1 MRGLNLP
8 IAVAALSF
16 AVALPA
22 WAQSSTGSA
31 AEPPATPAPGAASS
45 DQASGADPVVAKVGD
60 TKIHASDV
68 KDASAGLPE
77 QLRGMPPQMVYPML
91 LDQLIDRRAL
101 VIEAEKEKLQDNPAV
116 EKQISRAR
124 DTALQNALLSRD
136 IAPTLTEE
144 AIKARYEKDYANKAG
159 AEEANAAHILV
170 PTEDKAKEIIKEL
183 DKGGDFAKLAKE
195 NSTDPSAK
203 GNAGDLGWFKKA
215 DMLPAFS
222 DAAFSLKPGEIT
234 QTPVKTQFGYHVI
247 KLIGLRT
254 APAPTLEEVQG
265 QIRQALIQEG
275 VAKALTQAKNDLK
288 IVKYNQDGSPMA
300 EPPPPGTLPGGAAP
314 SGTPTK

>member
-1 MRGLNLP
+1 MHGLNLP
-8 IAVAALSF
+8 IAVAALSLT
-16 AVALPA
+16 AALPA
-22 WAQSSTGSA
+22 WAQSNAGSS
-31 AEPPATPAPGAASS
+31 ATPAPPAASP

-60 TKIHASDV
+60 TEIHASDV

-101 VIEAEKEKLQDNPAV
+101 VIEAEKAKLQDNPAV

-144 AIKARYEKDYANKAG
+144 AIKARYDKDYANKPG

-203 GNAGDLGWFKKA
+203 GNAGDLGWFKKG

-234 QTPVKTQFGYHVI
+234 QTPVKTRFGYHVI
-247 KLIGLRT
+247 KLIGKRT

-265 QIRQALIQEG
+265 QIRQSLIQEG
-275 VAKALTQAKNDLK
+275 VAKALTQAKDGLK

>member
-8 IAVAALSF
+8 IAAALSL
-16 AVALPA
+16 AAALPA
-22 WAQSSTGSA
+22 WAQSNA
-31 AEPPATPAPGAASS
+31 ASPAPPAPAAAPPATSP
-45 DQASGADPVVAKVGD
+45 DQAPAKDPVVAKVGD
-60 TKIHASDV
+60 TEIHASDV
-68 KDASAGLPE
+68 KEASAGLPE

-101 VIEAEKEKLQDNPAV
+101 VIEAQKEKLQDDPAV

-136 IAPTLTEE
+136 IAPTLTEQ
-144 AIKARYEKDYANKAG
+144 AIKARYDQDYANKPG

-170 PTEDKAKEIIKEL
+170 PTEDKAKEIIKQL
-183 DKGGDFAKLAKE
+183 DKGADFAKLAKE

-203 GNAGDLGWFKKA
+203 GNAGDLGWFKKG

-222 DAAFSLKPGEIT
+222 DAAFALKPGEIT
-234 QTPVKTQFGYHVI
+234 KTPVKTRFGYHII

-265 QIRQALIQEG
+265 QIRQSLIQQG
-275 VAKALTQAKNDLK
+275 VAKALTQAKDGLQ

-300 EPPPPGTLPGGAAP
+300 EPPPPGALPDGAAP
-314 SGTPTK
+314 NGTPTK